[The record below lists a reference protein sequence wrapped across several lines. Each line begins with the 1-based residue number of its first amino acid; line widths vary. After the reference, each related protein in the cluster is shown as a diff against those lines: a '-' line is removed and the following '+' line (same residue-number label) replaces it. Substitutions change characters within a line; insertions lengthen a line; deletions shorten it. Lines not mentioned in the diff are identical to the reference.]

1 VSGPRKSLPALS
13 VVEASAIIIGI
24 VVGIGIFKTPP
35 IVAANVDS
43 EFAFIGLW
51 LIGGLLTVVGALCY
65 AELGSA
71 RPHAGGEYHYLKEA
85 YGHGLGFLFAWGR
98 MTVMQTGA
106 IAAVAFA
113 YGDYAATVIS
123 LGPSG
128 PALHA
133 ALAVIV
139 LAGLQLAG
147 TQISSRV
154 QVALTLLTVV
164 LVVVVAVA
172 GFIGAQ
178 VEAAPQAVSTQSKGA
193 AGLALVFI
201 LLTYGG
207 WNEAAYLSG
216 EIRDAPRNVLR
227 VLLTGTGVVTAL
239 YLLINIALL
248 SSVGLDGLREEK
260 LVTEPVEAVFGS
272 LGVVAVAVIV
282 CVAALSTLNG
292 TMFTGAR
299 SILALGQNFPL
310 LSPFGEINQRS
321 GAPTNAILVQ
331 AAIALGLIG
340 FGATTRDGFTAMVE
354 YTAPTFWM
362 FMALVGFSL
371 FIFRWREPGR
381 QMPFRVP
388 LYPLV
393 PIVFCAT
400 AVYLVHASVA
410 YTGVGA
416 LVGLAILASGIPLY
430 WLGRRIEVRSP
441 IRRDQGGEIRGQL
454 LRGDDV

>member
-1 VSGPRKSLPALS
+1 LS
-13 VVEASAIIIGI
+13 VVEASAVIVGI
-24 VVGIGIFKTPP
+24 VVGVGIFKTPP

-43 EFAFIGLW
+43 QLAFIGLW

-85 YGHGLGFLFAWGR
+85 YGDGLGFLFAWSR

-113 YGDYAATVIS
+113 YGDYANSVTP
-123 LGPSG
+123 LGRSG

-147 TQISSRV
+147 THMSSRV
-154 QVALTLLTVV
+154 QMTLTLLTVV

-172 GFIGAQ
+172 GFMDTKEVAPP
-178 VEAAPQAVSTQSKGA
+178 AAPTPSQGS

-216 EIRDAPRNVLR
+216 EIRDAKRNVLR
-227 VLLTGTGVVTAL
+227 VLLAGAGVVTAL
-239 YLLINIALL
+239 YLLINVALL
-248 SSVGLDGLREEK
+248 SSIGLDGLRKEK
-260 LVTEPVEAVFGS
+260 LVTEPVEAVFGP
-272 LGVVAVAVIV
+272 LGAVAVAVIV

-310 LSPFGEINQRS
+310 LDRIGEIDEAS
-321 GAPTNAILVQ
+321 GAPKNAIFVQ

-354 YTAPTFWM
+354 YAAPTFWM
-362 FMALVGFSL
+362 FMALVGLSL

-388 LYPLV
+388 FYPLV

-400 AVYLVHASVA
+400 ALYLVHASVA
-410 YTGVGA
+410 YTGWGA
-416 LVGLAILASGIPLY
+416 VVGLAIVASGVPLY
-430 WLGRRIEVRSP
+430 WLGHRVDMRSRSAPRI
-441 IRRDQGGEIRGQL
+441 D
-454 LRGDDV
+454 

>member
-1 VSGPRKSLPALS
+1 VSGPRTSLPALS
-13 VVEASAIIIGI
+13 VMEASAIMIGI

-71 RPHAGGEYHYLKEA
+71 RPHAGGEYHYLTEA
-85 YGHGLGFLFAWGR
+85 YGHGLGFLFGWGR

-113 YGDYAATVIS
+113 YGDYATTVIP
-123 LGPSG
+123 LGSSG
-128 PALHA
+128 PAIHA
-133 ALAVIV
+133 AMAVIV

-147 TQISSRV
+147 THTSSRV
-154 QVALTLLTVV
+154 QVALTLLTIV
-164 LVVVVAVA
+164 LVVVVAVS
-172 GFIGAQ
+172 GLIGAQ
-178 VEAAPQAVSTQSKGA
+178 TETAPQAASTQSKGA

-216 EIRDAPRNVLR
+216 EIRDARRNVLR

-239 YLLINIALL
+239 YLLINIALV
-248 SSVGLDGLREEK
+248 SSVGPGGLREEK
-260 LVTEPVEAVFGS
+260 LVTEPVEAVFGP

-282 CVAALSTLNG
+282 CIAALSTLNG

-310 LSPFGEINQRS
+310 LGPLGEINQRS
-321 GAPTNAILVQ
+321 GAPTNAIIVQ

-381 QMPFRVP
+381 QLPFHVP

-400 AVYLVHASVA
+400 AIYLVHASVA
-410 YTGVGA
+410 YTGLGA

-430 WLGRRIEVRSP
+430 WLGRRIEGRLP
-441 IRRDQGGEIRGQL
+441 IRREQGVTARSSGF
-454 LRGDDV
+454 

>member
-1 VSGPRKSLPALS
+1 MSDPRNSLPALS

-71 RPHAGGEYHYLKEA
+71 RPHAGGEYHYLTEA

-147 TQISSRV
+147 TQMSSRV

-178 VEAAPQAVSTQSKGA
+178 VEAAPQTVSTQSKGA

-216 EIRDAPRNVLR
+216 EIRDARRNLLR

-248 SSVGLDGLREEK
+248 LSVGLDGLREEK
-260 LVTEPVEAVFGS
+260 LVTEPVEAVFGP

-321 GAPTNAILVQ
+321 GAPTNAIIVQ

-340 FGATTRDGFTAMVE
+340 FGATTRDGFAAMVE

-441 IRRDQGGEIRGQL
+441 IRRDQVPAPLSSI
-454 LRGDDV
+454 GDT

>member
-1 VSGPRKSLPALS
+1 MSGPRPTLPALS
-13 VVEASAIIIGI
+13 VLEASAIVVGI

-71 RPHAGGEYHYLKEA
+71 RPHAGGEYHYLTEA
-85 YGHGLGFLFAWGR
+85 YGHGLGFLFGWGR

-128 PALHA
+128 PAIHA

-139 LAGLQLAG
+139 LAGLQLVG
-147 TQISSRV
+147 TQMSSRV
-154 QVALTLLTVV
+154 QVALTLLTIV
-164 LVVVVAVA
+164 LVVVVAVS

-178 VEAAPQAVSTQSKGA
+178 AEATGAPVAATASKGA

-216 EIRDAPRNVLR
+216 EIRDARRNVLR

-239 YLLINIALL
+239 YLLINIALV
-248 SSVGLDGLREEK
+248 SSVGLGGLRDEK
-260 LVTEPVEAVFGS
+260 LVTEPVEAVFGP
-272 LGVVAVAVIV
+272 LGVVAVAVVV

-310 LSPFGEINQRS
+310 LGALGGVNQGS
-321 GAPTNAILVQ
+321 GAPTNAIIVQ

-354 YTAPTFWM
+354 YTAPTFWT

-381 QMPFRVP
+381 QLPFHVP

-400 AVYLVHASVA
+400 AVYLVHASIA
-410 YTGVGA
+410 YTGLGA

-430 WLGRRIEVRSP
+430 WLGR
-441 IRRDQGGEIRGQL
+441 
-454 LRGDDV
+454 LRADSRPARAAGDV

>member
-1 VSGPRKSLPALS
+1 MSGPRGSLPALS
-13 VVEASAIIIGI
+13 VAQASAIVIGI

-35 IVAANVDS
+35 IVATNVDS
-43 EFAFIGLW
+43 EVAFISLW
-51 LIGGLLTVVGALCY
+51 LIGGLLTVAGALCY

-71 RPHAGGEYHYLKEA
+71 RPHAGGEYHYLTEA

-113 YGDYAATVIS
+113 YGDYAVTLVP
-123 LGPSG
+123 LGAAG

-139 LAGLQLAG
+139 LAGVQLAG
-147 TQISSRV
+147 TQVSGRV
-154 QVALTLLTVV
+154 QVVLTLLTIV
-164 LVVVVAVA
+164 LVVVVALA

-178 VEAAPQAVSTQSKGA
+178 AETAPPAPSAQAKGA

-216 EIRDAPRNVLR
+216 EIRDAKRNVLR
-227 VLLTGTGVVTAL
+227 VLLTGTGIVTAL

-248 SSVGLDGLREEK
+248 ASVGLDGLREEK
-260 LVTEPVEAVFGS
+260 LVTAPVEAVFGPP
-272 LGVVAVAVIV
+272 GVLAVAAIV

-299 SILALGQNFPL
+299 SILALGQKFPL
-310 LSPFGEINQRS
+310 LSPLGELNQRS
-321 GAPTNAILVQ
+321 GSPANAILVQ
-331 AAIALGLIG
+331 AGIALGLIG
-340 FGATTRDGFTAMVE
+340 LGATTRDGFTAMVE

-381 QMPFRVP
+381 QIPFRVP

-400 AVYLVHASVA
+400 AIYLVHASVA
-410 YTGVGA
+410 YTGAGA
-416 LVGLAILASGIPLY
+416 LIGLAILASGIPVY
-430 WLGRRIEVRSP
+430 WLGRGTRVRPPVRRAPLASP
-441 IRRDQGGEIRGQL
+441 LPSAARRET
-454 LRGDDV
+454 

>member
-1 VSGPRKSLPALS
+1 MSGLRTSVPALS
-13 VVEASAIIIGI
+13 VIEASAIVVGI

-43 EFAFIGLW
+43 EFAFICLW

-65 AELGSA
+65 AELGAA
-71 RPHAGGEYHYLKEA
+71 RPHAGGEYHYLTEA
-85 YGHGLGFLFAWGR
+85 YGHGLGFLFGWGR

-128 PALHA
+128 PAIHA
-133 ALAVIV
+133 AIAVTV
-139 LAGLQLAG
+139 VAGLQFAG

-154 QVALTLLTVV
+154 QVALTVLTVV
-164 LVVVVAVA
+164 LLMVVAVS

-178 VEAAPQAVSTQSKGA
+178 VDAAPQAASTQSKSA

-216 EIRDAPRNVLR
+216 EIRDPNRNVLR
-227 VLLTGTGVVTAL
+227 VLLTGAGVVTAL
-239 YLLINIALL
+239 YLLINIALVL
-248 SSVGLDGLREEK
+248 SVGLGGLREEK
-260 LVTEPVEAVFGS
+260 LVTEPVEAVFGP
-272 LGVVAVAVIV
+272 LGVIAVAVIV

-310 LSPFGEINQRS
+310 LGRLGEINQRS
-321 GAPTNAILVQ
+321 GAPKNAIIVQ
-331 AAIALGLIG
+331 AIIALGLIG
-340 FGATTRDGFTAMVE
+340 LGATTRDGFTAMVE

-371 FIFRWREPGR
+371 FIFRWREPDHP
-381 QMPFRVP
+381 MPFRVP

-400 AVYLVHASVA
+400 AVYLVHASIA
-410 YTGVGA
+410 YTGLGA
-416 LVGLAILASGIPLY
+416 LFGLAILASGIPLY
-430 WLGRRIEVRSP
+430 WLGRRRELRAPVRGNPLPAPSSS
-441 IRRDQGGEIRGQL
+441 GG
-454 LRGDDV
+454 DT